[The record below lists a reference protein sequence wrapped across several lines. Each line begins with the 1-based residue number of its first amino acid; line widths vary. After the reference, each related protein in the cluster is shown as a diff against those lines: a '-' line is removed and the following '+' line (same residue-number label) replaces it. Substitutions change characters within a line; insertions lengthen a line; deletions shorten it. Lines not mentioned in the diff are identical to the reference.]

1 MAHLRSIT
9 RVCRGAVRSGG
20 SALSREVGAF
30 VRPLVLFFGAFQRR
44 EFYESLL
51 RSGVHLGLV
60 RNLDNTTYTA
70 EPEEFDVVERVP
82 FSAGATA
89 VAEVIA
95 GIARGWRLESV
106 LNVDEHTVSLWA
118 DVCDR
123 LGLPAP
129 SPAAAA
135 ALRSKTVKREL
146 LAARLGAATGA
157 AFRVVGSPAE
167 ARAAA
172 AELGGPVIVKPS
184 HLTGSFFVR
193 RCATPDEAAAA
204 YGATAARLPAHCR
217 ANRVSDVPAQILVEE
232 FLAGSN
238 HSVDCLVLD
247 GQVWSTPVVD
257 VATGHDLGGADFH
270 HFART
275 TVSRLTADEQQRTR
289 LLAEATADALGVRQ
303 GCLHVELVYGPG
315 GPRLVEVGARPGV
328 SRGPLLHRAYG
339 IDLIGGWRDVLR
351 GRKPD
356 LEARRHAGAAVV
368 TPFPDRDGTLVGYH
382 GLDLIRAL
390 PSTYRLDVW
399 KQPGE
404 PVGTRW
410 SGASFPVRVQ
420 LWAADPARL
429 AADLAVVREV
439 SGSLFEVAG

>member
-1 MAHLRSIT
+1 
-9 RVCRGAVRSGG
+9 
-20 SALSREVGAF
+20 VGAF

-44 EFYESLL
+44 EFYETLL
-51 RSGVHLGLV
+51 RSGIHLGLV
-60 RNLDNTTYTA
+60 RNLDNPTYTA
-70 EPEEFDVVERVP
+70 EPEEFDVVERLP
-82 FSAGATA
+82 FSAGADA
-89 VAEVIA
+89 ICDVIA

-118 DVCDR
+118 EVCGR

-129 SPAAAA
+129 STAAATA
-135 ALRSKTVKREL
+135 MRSKTVMREL
-146 LAARLGAATGA
+146 LTERLGAGTGA
-157 AFRVVGSPAE
+157 AFRVVRGAAE

-172 AELGGPVIVKPS
+172 LEIGCPVVVKPS

-193 RCATPDEAAAA
+193 RCATPDAAAAA
-204 YGATAARLPAHCR
+204 YAATEQRLPAHCR
-217 ANRVSDVPAQILVEE
+217 ANRVHDVPAEILVEE

-257 VATGHDLGGADFH
+257 VVTGHDLGGADFH

-275 TVSRLTADEQQRTR
+275 TASRLGPDQQHRTR

-303 GCLHVELVYGPG
+303 GCLHVELVYGTG

-339 IDLIGGWRDVLR
+339 IDLMAAWRDVLR

-356 LEARRHAGAAVV
+356 LELRRRAGAAVV
-368 TPFPDRDGTLVGYH
+368 TPFPDRDGRLLAYR
-382 GLDLIRAL
+382 GLDRIRAL

-399 KQPGE
+399 KSPGE
-404 PVGTRW
+404 LVGTRW
-410 SGASFPVRVQ
+410 SGASFPLRVQ

-429 AADLAVVREV
+429 AADLDLLREV
-439 SGSLFEVAG
+439 SSSLFDLAAR

>member
-1 MAHLRSIT
+1 M
-9 RVCRGAVRSGG
+9 GAV
-20 SALSREVGAF
+20 

-60 RNLDNTTYTA
+60 RNLDNTVYTA

-82 FSAGATA
+82 FSAGPAA
-89 VAEVIA
+89 VAEVVA
-95 GIARGWRLESV
+95 GIARSWPLESV
-106 LNVDEHTVSLWA
+106 LNVNEHTVSLWA

-129 SPAAAA
+129 SPAAAT
-135 ALRSKTVKREL
+135 ALRSKTVMREKL
-146 LAARLGAATGA
+146 ARLGPATGA
-157 AFRVVGSPAE
+157 ACRVVGNAAE
-167 ARAAA
+167 AAAAA
-172 AELGGPVIVKPS
+172 AELGGSVIVKPS

-193 RCATPDEAAAA
+193 RCDTPDQAAAA
-204 YGATAARLPAHCR
+204 YAATAARLPAHCR
-217 ANRVSDVPAQILVEE
+217 ANRVTDVPAEILVEE
-232 FLAGSN
+232 FLPGSN

-257 VATGHDLGGADFH
+257 VVTGHDLDGGDFH

-275 TVSRLTADEQQRTR
+275 TVSRLTADEQHRTR
-289 LLAEATADALGVRQ
+289 LLAEATAEALGVRV
-303 GCLHVELVYGPG
+303 GCLHVELVHGPT

-339 IDLIGGWRDVLR
+339 IDLVSGWRDVLR

-356 LEARRHAGAAVV
+356 LEARRHGGAAVV
-368 TPFPDRDGTLVGYH
+368 TPFPDRDGTLVGYR
-382 GLDLIRAL
+382 GLDRIRAL

-410 SGASFPVRVQ
+410 SGAAFPVRVQ
-420 LWAADPARL
+420 LWSADPARL
-429 AADLAVVREV
+429 AADLEVVREV
-439 SGSLFEVAG
+439 SGSLFEVAA

>member
-1 MAHLRSIT
+1 M
-9 RVCRGAVRSGG
+9 VP
-20 SALSREVGAF
+20 SAR
-30 VRPLVLFFGAFQRR
+30 VRPLVLFFGAHQRR

-51 RSGVHLGLV
+51 RRGVHLGLV

-82 FSAGATA
+82 FSAGVDA
-89 VAEVIA
+89 VCEVIA

-118 DVCDR
+118 EVCAR

-129 SPAAAA
+129 STAAATA
-135 ALRSKTVKREL
+135 MRSKTVMRQL
-146 LAARLGAATGA
+146 LTERLGPATGA
-157 AFRVVGSPAE
+157 ACRVVRSAAE

-172 AELGGPVIVKPS
+172 EEIGCPVIVKPS

-193 RCATPDEAAAA
+193 RCATPDDAAAA
-204 YGATAARLPAHCR
+204 YGATEQRLPAHCR
-217 ANRVSDVPAQILVEE
+217 ANRVDDVPAEILVEE

-247 GQVWSTPVVD
+247 GHVWSTPVVD
-257 VATGHDLGGADFH
+257 VVTGHDLGGEDFH

-275 TVSRLTADEQQRTR
+275 TVSRLTAEEQDRTR
-289 LLAEATADALGVRQ
+289 ELAEATAEALGARQ
-303 GCLHVELVYGPG
+303 GCLHVELVYGPA

-339 IDLIGGWRDVLR
+339 IDLMAAWRDVMR

-356 LEARRHAGAAVV
+356 LEVRRHAGAAVV
-368 TPFPDRDGTLVGYH
+368 TPFPDRGGTLRAYR
-382 GLDLIRAL
+382 GLDRLRGLA
-390 PSTYRLDVW
+390 STYRLDVW

-404 PVGTRW
+404 RVGTRW

-420 LWAADPARL
+420 LWAADPDRL
-429 AADLAVVREV
+429 AADLDVVREV
-439 SGSLFEVAG
+439 SGTLFDVAAA

>member
-1 MAHLRSIT
+1 M
-9 RVCRGAVRSGG
+9 
-20 SALSREVGAF
+20 GAF
-30 VRPLVLFFGAFQRR
+30 VRPLVLFFGAVQRR

-51 RSGVHLGLV
+51 RTGVHLGLV
-60 RNLDNTTYTA
+60 RNLDNTAYTA

-82 FSAGATA
+82 FSAGPAA
-89 VAEVIA
+89 VADVVA
-95 GIARGWRLESV
+95 GIARAWRLESV

-118 DVCDR
+118 DVCGR

-129 SPAAAA
+129 SPAAAT
-135 ALRSKTVKREL
+135 ALRSKTVMREL
-146 LAARLGAATGA
+146 LTARLGAATGA
-157 AFRVVGSPAE
+157 ACRVVGSAAE

-172 AELGGPVIVKPS
+172 EALGGPVIVKPS

-204 YGATAARLPAHCR
+204 YAATAARLPAHCR
-217 ANRVSDVPAQILVEE
+217 ANRVTDVPAEILVEE
-232 FLAGSN
+232 FLPGSN

-275 TVSRLTADEQQRTR
+275 TVSRLGPDEQHRTR
-289 LLAEATADALGVRQ
+289 LLAEATAEALGVRV
-303 GCLHVELVYGPG
+303 GCLHVELVHGPD
-315 GPRLVEVGARPGV
+315 GPRLVEVAARPGV
-328 SRGPLLHRAYG
+328 SRGPLLARAYG

-356 LEARRHAGAAVV
+356 VEVRRHAGAAVV
-368 TPFPDRDGTLVGYH
+368 TPFPDRDGTLRAYR
-382 GLDLIRAL
+382 GLDRIRAL
-390 PSTYRLDVW
+390 ESTYRLDVW
-399 KQPGE
+399 TRPGE
-404 PVGTRW
+404 RVGTRW
-410 SGASFPVRVQ
+410 SGARFPVRVQ

-429 AADLAVVREV
+429 AADLDVVREV
-439 SGSLFEVAG
+439 VRLALRGGA

>member
-1 MAHLRSIT
+1 M
-9 RVCRGAVRSGG
+9 
-20 SALSREVGAF
+20 GAF

-44 EFYESLL
+44 EFYETLL

-60 RNLDNTTYTA
+60 RDLDNTAYTA

-82 FSAGATA
+82 FSAGAGA
-89 VAEVIA
+89 ICDVVA
-95 GIARGWRLESV
+95 GIARSWRLESV

-118 DVCDR
+118 EVCGR

-129 SPAAAA
+129 STAAATA
-135 ALRSKTVKREL
+135 MRSKTVMRGL
-146 LAARLGAATGA
+146 LTARLGAGTGA
-157 AFRVVGSPAE
+157 AFRVVRGPAE

-172 AELGGPVIVKPS
+172 VEIGCPVVVKPS

-204 YGATAARLPAHCR
+204 YEATERRLPAHCR
-217 ANRVSDVPAQILVEE
+217 ANRVHDVPAEILVEE

-257 VATGHDLGGADFH
+257 VVTGHDLGGADFH
-270 HFART
+270 HFARS
-275 TVSRLTADEQQRTR
+275 TVSRLEPDQQDRTR

-303 GCLHVELVYGPG
+303 GCLHVELVHGAA

-328 SRGPLLHRAYG
+328 SRGPLLQRAYG
-339 IDLIGGWRDVLR
+339 IDLMAAWRDVLR

-356 LEARRHAGAAVV
+356 LEVRRHAGAAVV
-368 TPFPDRDGTLVGYH
+368 TPFPDRDGTLLAYRGM
-382 GLDLIRAL
+382 DRIRAL

-399 KQPGE
+399 KLPGE
-404 PVGTRW
+404 RVGTRW
-410 SGASFPVRVQ
+410 SGASFPLRVQ
-420 LWAADPARL
+420 LWAAEPARL
-429 AADLAVVREV
+429 AADLDVLREV
-439 SGSLFEVAG
+439 SGSLFDVAAA